1 MIGLM
6 CGTPLSSHQP
16 LKVAV
21 EEPARGFTQS
31 DDIVVSVFIPYCEA
45 GAEWEIIIN
54 SDKPETCP
62 DLVPL
67 PATEAEVGKVGQ
79 GANRIATAFYFF
91 FFCPPMVVVVVAVV
105 VVVMVSSVGVGVG
118 GDCCGWQRRQLLI
131 FLACPGDRYRVT
143 FIR

>member
-1 MIGLM
+1 MLICLV
-6 CGTPLSSHQP
+6 CGNPLLSHQLP

-54 SDKPETCP
+54 ADKPETCP

-67 PATEAEVGKVGQ
+67 PATEAEVGKVGGCGQ
-79 GANRIATAFYFF
+79 GNTITTFLFF
-91 FFCPPMVVVVVAVV
+91 RRAMV
-105 VVVMVSSVGVGVG
+105 VVVMV
-118 GDCCGWQRRQLLI
+118 
-131 FLACPGDRYRVT
+131 
-143 FIR
+143 